1 MRRDA
6 SLSHSNGGER
16 QREKGS
22 RLSLGDSESGKRVES
37 TDGDGEMKMEM
48 ERATDFSV

>member
-6 SLSHSNGGER
+6 SLSHSNGEER
-16 QREKGS
+16 KRE
-22 RLSLGDSESGKRVES
+22 REQTFPRRVEREWRVG